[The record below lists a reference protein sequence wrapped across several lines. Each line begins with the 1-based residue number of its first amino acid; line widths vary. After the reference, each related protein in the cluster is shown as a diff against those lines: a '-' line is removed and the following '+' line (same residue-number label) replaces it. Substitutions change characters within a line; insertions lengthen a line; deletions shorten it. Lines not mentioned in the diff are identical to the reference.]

1 MSKVTKA
8 EAIRRQ
14 LRSEIL
20 SGNIAPGDRLD
31 QRELAKRFAMSPT
44 PIREA
49 IRQLQSEGILVYSA
63 NQGVTV
69 AEITADN
76 VDDLREV
83 YLMRRSLE
91 PLAVELAH
99 NLISRAELEELRKI
113 HDSFRTAHE
122 AGDKEATRA
131 LNYTFHM
138 EIYKVADAPRLL
150 RFIEVLWGQFPWET
164 LWLHQ
169 KGNES
174 GPVEDHAAIL
184 EALTSGSAE
193 EAADHT
199 AAHVRKAY
207 ETLYS
212 YVQNED
218 RQE

>member
-1 MSKVTKA
+1 MGKATKA
-8 EAIRRQ
+8 ETIRRQ

-20 SGNIAPGDRLD
+20 SGSIAPGDRLD
-31 QRELAKRFAMSPT
+31 QRELARRFAMSPT

-69 AEITADN
+69 AEVTTDN
-76 VDDLREV
+76 IDELREI

-99 NLISRAELEELRKI
+99 DLISRAQLAELRKI
-113 HDSFRTAHE
+113 HASFEAAHE
-122 AGDKEATRA
+122 AADTETTRA

-138 EIYKVADAPRLL
+138 EIYRIADAPRLL

-164 LWLHQ
+164 LWLHDRGQ
-169 KGNES
+169 E
-174 GPVEDHAAIL
+174 GPVKEHAAIL

-193 EAADHT
+193 EAAECM
-199 AAHVRKAY
+199 AAHVRNGYDA
-207 ETLYS
+207 LYS
-212 YVQNED
+212 HVRNE
-218 RQE
+218 RRSE